1 MGRNTEVHALSPD
14 EALFIPAAM
23 REESRGGPHK
33 AKGDL
38 TSLRKQK
45 RYPRS
50 TGNSRGTLSIPPQLH
65 ANDEIHACTLKE
77 ALLCCSV
84 SKESPRFPRNSKGS
98 STCFTKLQ
106 KFPKIPVTTREE
118 CCVSRHKSR
127 RAPFS
132 PPQVEMRVVCPA
144 LRGKECRCHHH
155 TSRGGWYLLDTGG
168 EPGGFVTIRKPLIS
182 PSTRDQA

>member
-1 MGRNTEVHALSPD
+1 MGRNTEVPNSSRD
-14 EALFIPAAM
+14 EVLFIPAGM
-23 REESRGGPHK
+23 HEESRGGPHK
-33 AKGDL
+33 VKGDL
-38 TSLRKQK
+38 TSLREKK

-50 TGNSRGTLSIPPQLH
+50 TGNSRGTLSILPQLH
-65 ANDEIHACTLKE
+65 ANNEILACTLKE

-84 SKESPRFPRNSKGS
+84 SKQSPRFPRNSKGS
-98 STCFTKLQ
+98 STCFTKLL
-106 KFPKIPVTTREE
+106 KFPKIPVATREE
-118 CCVSRHKSR
+118 CCVSHHKSR

-144 LRGKECRCHHH
+144 LRGKECQRHHH